1 MLDPRAIIERVRR
14 HMRREIVIR
23 PGGSRGWFW
32 MRSKMQRAAPWKASI
47 VNFYVFWNWSNLIW
61 IIIIILSS

>member
-14 HMRREIVIR
+14 HMRREIVIQED
-23 PGGSRGWFW
+23 RGFW